1 MNIMKLT
8 KQQEMRVRTQL
19 IAWFAD
25 SVSGWSVEELKDHI
39 TDMYGH
45 DAIEAMARTTNL
57 TV

>member
-1 MNIMKLT
+1 MKLT

-25 SVSGWSVEELKDHI
+25 SVSDWSVEELKDYI

-45 DAIEAMARTTNL
+45 DAIEAMASTTNL